1 MSATGTRVS
10 FSHENQTKATKE
22 VVKLLKESGETPTR
36 ELIQKHF
43 FAIQNKANLAI
54 PQDKWDNVAKWLIP
68 NVNLV
73 FQEIIENKELK
84 KQLANLQNE
93 LQKAHEK
100 LDAKADE
107 LANLKA
113 TTMKSKKLTLYIA
126 GLLPKQQQ
134 LLIQNNELSSKCI
147 FKFASSEQHNN
158 TKLES
163 AMINS
168 DYVLLMTDFINR
180 NTIVKRFKA
189 KLINVNGGI
198 TNLEDTITKLLN
210 KK

>member
-84 KQLANLQNE
+84 KQLISLQNE

-158 TKLES
+158 TQLES

-180 NTIVKRFKA
+180 NTVVKRFKA

-198 TNLEDTITKLLN
+198 TNLEETITKLLN

>member
-10 FSHENQTKATKE
+10 FSHESQTKATKE

-158 TKLES
+158 TQLES

>member
-22 VVKLLKESGETPTR
+22 VVKLLKENGETPTR

-54 PQDKWDNVAKWLIP
+54 PQDKWDNVAKWLVP
-68 NVNLV
+68 NINLV

-113 TTMKSKKLTLYIA
+113 TTVKSKKLTLYIA

-134 LLIQNNELSSKCI
+134 LLIQNNELSNKCI

-158 TKLES
+158 TQLES

-180 NTIVKRFKA
+180 NTVVKKFKA

-198 TNLEDTITKLLN
+198 TNLEETITKLLN

>member
-158 TKLES
+158 TQLES

>member
-10 FSHENQTKATKE
+10 FSHENQTKATIE
-22 VVKLLKESGETPTR
+22 IIKLLKENGETPTR
-36 ELIQKHF
+36 KIIEKHF

-54 PQDKWDNVAKWLIP
+54 PHDKWDNVARWLIP
-68 NVNLV
+68 NVNMV
-73 FQEIIENKELK
+73 FQEIVENKELK

-113 TTMKSKKLTLYIA
+113 TTTKDKKLTLYIA

-134 LLIQNNELSSKCI
+134 LLINNSELSTKCI

-158 TKLES
+158 TQLEA
-163 AMINS
+163 AMTNS

-180 NTIVKRFKA
+180 NTVVKRFKA

-198 TNLEDTITKLLN
+198 TNLEDTISKLLN

>member
-100 LDAKADE
+100 LDAKANE

-158 TKLES
+158 TQLES

-180 NTIVKRFKA
+180 NTVVKRFKA

-198 TNLEDTITKLLN
+198 TNLEDVIAKLLN

>member
-1 MSATGTRVS
+1 MSATGTRIS
-10 FSHENQTKATKE
+10 FSHESQTKATKE

-84 KQLANLQNE
+84 KQLISLQNE

-113 TTMKSKKLTLYIA
+113 TTVKSKKLTLYIA

-158 TKLES
+158 TQLES

-198 TNLEDTITKLLN
+198 TNLEETITKLLN

>member
-113 TTMKSKKLTLYIA
+113 TTMKNKKLTLYIA

-158 TKLES
+158 TQLES

-198 TNLEDTITKLLN
+198 TNLEDTILKLLN

>member
-1 MSATGTRVS
+1 MSATGTRIS
-10 FSHENQTKATKE
+10 FSHESQTKATKE

-43 FAIQNKANLAI
+43 FAIQNKANLTI

-158 TKLES
+158 TQLES

>member
-134 LLIQNNELSSKCI
+134 LLIQNSELSTKCI

-158 TKLES
+158 TQLES

-180 NTIVKRFKA
+180 NTIVKRFKT

-198 TNLEDTITKLLN
+198 TNLEDTILKLLN

>member
-22 VVKLLKESGETPTR
+22 VVKLLKEGGETPTR

-158 TKLES
+158 TQLES

-198 TNLEDTITKLLN
+198 TNLEDAITKLLN